1 MQLETPNG
9 SLHVEFLK
17 SRVRHNLHLQ
27 EIEEVRRTMALSVSV
42 KEAWSDNGSSRM
54 RVDSLRWD
62 SRGR

>member
-17 SRVRHNLHLQ
+17 SGVRHNLRLQ
-27 EIEEVRRTMALSVSV
+27 EIEEVRRTMALPVSV

-54 RVDSLRWD
+54 QVDSLRWD
-62 SRGR
+62 RRGR